1 MVKKIGQAGEKLAL
15 TYLINK
21 GYQILEHNY
30 FSKFGEVDIIAS
42 YENTIIFF
50 EVKTRNSSVNN
61 ALSSISVKKQ
71 KKISRTALN
80 YVNKNQDLN
89 EKLMRFDVIAIAKR
103 KCNWEI
109 KHIENAFSP
118 VTELVDFY

>member
-1 MVKKIGQAGEKLAL
+1 MVKKIGKTGEKLAL

-42 YENTIIFF
+42 TENTIVFV
-50 EVKTRNSSVNN
+50 EVKTRNSTVIN

-80 YVNKNQDLN
+80 YIANNQKYNNKLT
-89 EKLMRFDVIAIAKR
+89 RFDVIAIIK
-103 KCNWEI
+103 KNSNWQIE
-109 KHIENAFSP
+109 HIENAFSP
-118 VTELVDFY
+118 VTEISDFY